1 MIVCNCEKRPE
12 ERATDGEDMTG
23 DSLTRI
29 RAIIEE
35 ELGEFRPFGDL
46 PATEIEA
53 MADRLT
59 RTLAPLVGAATVPT
73 MAKESE
79 AA

>member
-1 MIVCNCEKRPE
+1 
-12 ERATDGEDMTG
+12 MTR

-29 RAIIEE
+29 RAIIED
-35 ELGEFRPFGDL
+35 ELGEFRPFADL
-46 PATEIEA
+46 PVTEIEA

-59 RTLAPLVGAATVPT
+59 RTLAPHLATGTNP
-73 MAKESE
+73 ARDKESQ

>member
-1 MIVCNCEKRPE
+1 
-12 ERATDGEDMTG
+12 MTG

-35 ELGEFRPFGDL
+35 ELGEFRPFADL

-59 RTLAPLVGAATVPT
+59 RTLAPLVAAATVP
-73 MAKESE
+73 ARDNESV